1 MMRDAVMGIGRALRM
16 IVTAPWMAWALRRE
30 LDRRAFWLGGQPPD
44 EALRQELLDALRR
57 ARRPRGGK
65 R

>member
-1 MMRDAVMGIGRALRM
+1 MRDAVMGIGRALRM
-16 IVTAPWMAWALRRE
+16 IVTAPWMAWALR
-30 LDRRAFWLGGQPPD
+30 
-44 EALRQELLDALRR
+44 QELLDALRR